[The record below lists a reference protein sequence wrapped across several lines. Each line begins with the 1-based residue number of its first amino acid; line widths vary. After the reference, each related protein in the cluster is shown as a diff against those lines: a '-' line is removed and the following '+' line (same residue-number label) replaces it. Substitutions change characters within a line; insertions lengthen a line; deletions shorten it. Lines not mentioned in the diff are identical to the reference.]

1 MVSQL
6 TNHLCKLKI
15 EVDQT
20 HKTTSQEIR
29 NKELHLS
36 FSRMPELNEQRMFWY
51 QKKEKKRIFDNEFEF
66 LLTKL
71 YCNVLSFKSYFF

>member
-36 FSRMPELNEQRMFWY
+36 FSRMPELNEQSMFWY
-51 QKKEKKRIFDNEFEF
+51 QKKEKKEF
-66 LLTKL
+66 LRMNLNF
-71 YCNVLSFKSYFF
+71 C

>member
-15 EVDQT
+15 EVDHT
-20 HKTTSQEIR
+20 HKTTSQEFR

-36 FSRMPELNEQRMFWY
+36 FSRMPDMNEQRMFWY
-51 QKKEKKRIFDNEFEF
+51 QKKEKKEF
-66 LLTKL
+66 LTLNL
-71 YCNVLSFKSYFF
+71 NFC